1 MSSIEQSPR
10 APAAFLPA
18 PARARSRRRR
28 RPVLHVYREVVR
40 EAMYGIARNR
50 FRAALSMLGI
60 SWGIVSVVML
70 LAYGDG
76 FHNAIEAGF
85 RGAFSTGV
93 AVIWPGQTSMQV
105 GGERAGRRIRIKP
118 EDVQAVKALP
128 LIRSASPENVRRLP
142 ISYGDRVVTQP
153 IRGVNTEYGEMR
165 NERAAPGEGRFI
177 NNLDLEERRRVA
189 FLGREVHRKLFGNQP
204 AVGET
209 IRIAGH
215 PFEVIGVMEDKV
227 QMSAYFAP
235 DRYCVFIPYSV
246 SGELWDVQYLDT
258 LVFQTVNPLE
268 QEKAIKQ
275 VRAELGRRL
284 GFNPSDERALTIND
298 SVENGKA
305 VAGITNGLKA
315 VLAFIGVLTLAIGG
329 VGIMNIMFVSVKE
342 RTREIGIRKA
352 LGARR
357 REILW
362 QFLIEGLVITFLG
375 GVVGVL
381 ISWALV
387 WVFSPRPFL
396 AELFDDMSRVTDIHL
411 VLSVQ
416 LLSICSAILMVVGII
431 SGFVP
436 AYRASRLDP
445 IESLRYE

>member
-1 MSSIEQSPR
+1 MSSMPDYPHAIA
-10 APAAFLPA
+10 APAPRVRTQAG
-18 PARARSRRRR
+18 RRRLS
-28 RPVLHVYREVVR
+28 LHVYREVVR

-50 FRAALSMLGI
+50 LRAGLSMLGI

-76 FHNAIEAGF
+76 FHNAIAVGF
-85 RGAFSTGV
+85 KGAFGSGT

-105 GGERAGRRIRIKP
+105 GGERAGRRVRLTV
-118 EDVQAVKALP
+118 EDAKALGALP
-128 LIRSASPENVRRLP
+128 LIRSASPEFVERLP
-142 ISYGDRVVTQP
+142 IAYEDKIVTQP
-153 IRGVNTEYGEMR
+153 IRGVNTSYGDMR
-165 NERAAPGEGRFI
+165 SERAAPNKGRFL
-177 NNLDLEERRRVA
+177 NDVDMEERRRVA
-189 FLGREVHRKLFGNQP
+189 FIGREVQRKLFGTRQ

-209 IRIAGH
+209 IRIAGR
-215 PFEVIGVMEDKV
+215 PFEIVGVMEDKV
-227 QMSAYFAP
+227 QMSSYFAP
-235 DRYCVFIPYSV
+235 DAYCVFIPYTVMPQLADS
-246 SGELWDVQYLDT
+246 QYIDT
-258 LVFQTVNPLE
+258 LVIQTVDPL
-268 QEKAIKQ
+268 QQTKAIKS
-275 VRAELGRRL
+275 VREELARRV
-284 GFNPSDERALTIND
+284 GFNPDDIRAVSIND
-298 SVENGKA
+298 SVENMKQ
-305 VAGITNGLKA
+305 VSGITNGLKV

-329 VGIMNIMFVSVKE
+329 IGIMNIMFVSVKE

-381 ISWALV
+381 MSWAMV

-396 AELFDDMSRVTDIHL
+396 AELLDDLSGSTDIHL
-411 VLSVQ
+411 MLSVE
-416 LLSICSAILMVVGII
+416 LLTICTAILMVVGII